1 MRIVTREDV
10 VKIAQGVATEVDWKN
25 IDYKEN
31 LSEQGVDSLDMIN
44 IIFAFQEIY
53 DVAISDESISQGEWL
68 TIDGIMENLN
78 KMLSCKD

>member
-1 MRIVTREDV
+1 MGIVTQEDV
-10 VKIAQGVATEVDWKN
+10 VKIAQSIATEVDWKN

-44 IIFAFQEIY
+44 IIFAFQETY

-68 TIDGIMENLN
+68 TINGMMKNLN
-78 KMLSCKD
+78 KVLSCKE

>member
-25 IDYKEN
+25 IDYKES

-44 IIFAFQEIY
+44 IIFAFQETY
-53 DVAISDESISQGEWL
+53 EVAISDESISQGEWL
-68 TIDGIMENLN
+68 TIDGMAENLN
-78 KMLSCKD
+78 KLFPCKE

>member
-10 VKIAQGVATEVDWKN
+10 VNIAQSVATEVDWKN

-31 LSEQGVDSLDMIN
+31 LSDQGVDSLDMIN
-44 IIFAFQEIY
+44 IIFAFQETY
-53 DVAISDESISQGEWL
+53 DVAISDESISQGKWL

-78 KMLSCKD
+78 KMLSCKE